1 MKALVAIVGPTAVGK
16 SELALVLGREFDAEI
31 VSADSRQ
38 VYRYLDIGT
47 ATPTPQQRSLVPH
60 HLIDIVDPDEDFS
73 LATYKELAYAAIND
87 IQRRGKLPLLVG
99 GSGLY
104 VRAVLE
110 GWSIP
115 QVAPSAQIRQELEA
129 RAESEGGHI
138 LFQELREL
146 DPEAAREIDPRNLRR
161 VIRALEVCRSTGRR
175 FSELRKRNPP
185 DFETLIIGLTME
197 RAELYRRIDSR
208 VDRMIEAGLVEEV
221 RSLIGRG
228 YALDLPSM
236 SSVGYREIGCFLN
249 REVDLPSAV
258 QRIKHE
264 THRFARHQYAW
275 FRLNDKRTHWFES
288 NEAMADQALGLV
300 IRWLDR
306 CNHVM

>member
-16 SELALVLGREFDAEI
+16 SGLALELGQKLASAI

-47 ATPTPQQRSLVPH
+47 AKPTPQQRSLVPH
-60 HLIDIVDPDEDFS
+60 HLIDIVNPDEDFS
-73 LATYKELAYAAIND
+73 LATYKDLAYAAIND

-115 QVAPSAQIRQELEA
+115 QVPPDAQIRQELEA

-146 DPEAAREIDPRNLRR
+146 DPEAAGEIDPRNLRR
-161 VIRALEVCRSTGRR
+161 VIRALEVCCSTGRR

-208 VDRMIEAGLVEEV
+208 VDHMIGRGFVEEV
-221 RSLIGRG
+221 RSLISRG
-228 YALDLPSM
+228 YALALPSM
-236 SSVGYREIGCFLN
+236 SSVGYREIGRFLN
-249 REVDLPSAV
+249 GEVDLPSAV

-275 FRLNDKRTHWFES
+275 FRLNDKRIHWFES
-288 NEAMADQALGLV
+288 NEGMAEQALELV
-300 IRWLDR
+300 VRWLDR